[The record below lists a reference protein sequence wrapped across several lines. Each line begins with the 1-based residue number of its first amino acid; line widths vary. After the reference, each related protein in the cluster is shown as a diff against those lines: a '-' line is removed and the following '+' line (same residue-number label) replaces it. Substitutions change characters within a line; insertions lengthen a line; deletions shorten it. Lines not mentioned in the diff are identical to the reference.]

1 MATTLDLLRRLV
13 EHGVEFVLVGGMAA
27 VVHGSSVVTEDV
39 DVCIRFDLPTLRR
52 LLDALRGSH
61 PKQRMQP
68 QRTPLSDDP
77 AAYLGWRNLYV
88 VTDEGQL
95 DLLGEVTGLGKLED
109 LLPRSQEIDLGAFRC
124 RVLGV
129 DDLIEAKRIL
139 GRPKDL
145 RVIAELEA
153 ARRKP

>member
-13 EHGVEFVLVGGMAA
+13 ENGVEFVLVGGMAA
-27 VVHGSSVVTEDV
+27 VAHGSSIVTEDV
-39 DVCIRFDLPTLRR
+39 DVCIRFDLPTLTR

-77 AAYLGWRNLYV
+77 ASYVGWRNLYV

-95 DLLGEVTGLGKLED
+95 DLLGEVTGIGELDE
-109 LLPRSQEIDLGAFRC
+109 LLPGSQEIDLGAFRC
-124 RVLGV
+124 RVMGV
-129 DDLIEAKRIL
+129 DDLIKAKRLL

-145 RVIAELEA
+145 RVVEELEA
-153 ARRKP
+153 GRRP